1 MTRRPLAFATLLAL
15 AATAACSPAEESTDQ
30 PSGKP
35 TAGIPPVATKAKTT
49 ATAAPA
55 ADPFPSPSPSPSPIE
70 GVVFPPA
77 PKNETAEQRAIR
89 EGWEAYETQF
99 DRYGRD
105 SDLNDYTE
113 LADLTTGSETEY
125 VINAIL
131 KNRDA
136 GVVRVGQLT
145 FRGLVIDEAHTNE
158 QSERIATLEVCKDFT
173 QQKKVVEKTGGEFHE
188 SGTSQAPTLLITY
201 VMQRHPNGDWVVA
214 SGEGKATTC

>member
-1 MTRRPLAFATLLAL
+1 MMRRSLAFAASLAL
-15 AATAACSPAEESTDQ
+15 AATAACSPTEEPTQQ
-30 PSGKP
+30 PSRNP
-35 TAGIPPVATKAKTT
+35 TAGIPPVVTKATST
-49 ATAAPA
+49 ATPA
-55 ADPFPSPSPSPSPIE
+55 ADPFPSPSPSPTPIE

-77 PKNETAEQRAIR
+77 PKDEPDEQRAIR

-105 SDLNDYTE
+105 SDMNDYTA
-113 LADLTTGSETEY
+113 LTDLTTGSETQY

-158 QSERIATLEVCKDFT
+158 QNERIATLEVCKDFT
-173 QQKKVVEKTGGEFHE
+173 QQKKVVEKTGEEFHD
-188 SGTSQAPTLLITY
+188 SGTTQAPTLLITY
-201 VMQRHPNGDWVVA
+201 VMQRHPNGDWVIA